1 MPLVKI
7 NLIKGKK
14 GMKKLIF
21 IFTAFGLFISLFA
34 AERKVTESV
43 NEFGGETVE
52 FNLSPDEA
60 DYEQFTKV
68 VFSYDISQ
76 NKRKVAYYLSKKTAK
91 ESGYVIQEEYYENE
105 NPIEYRMF
113 FSEEEIKKHG
123 ITTVIEKINYPNY
136 VIYTDGEHTVY
147 SNMESFVHNYSVLA
161 LSYLEQEFFS
171 DPKSDKSK
179 GNRYIVDARYKK
191 ARSFVTFTSDF
202 KELNKLDEEIL
213 KFYSDYMEAPEMK
226 DLYFKKAYAK
236 SKGKKYTVY
245 IQKNLEPYIK
255 KNLTCLLAY
264 GVIGYNNELFLIST
278 EFEELSD

>member
-1 MPLVKI
+1 
-7 NLIKGKK
+7 
-14 GMKKLIF
+14 MKKLII
-21 IFTAFGLFISLFA
+21 IFATFGLFMTLCA
-34 AERKVTESV
+34 AERKITESE
-43 NEFGGETVE
+43 NEFGGDTVE
-52 FNLSPDEA
+52 FNLSPDEK

-68 VFSYDISQ
+68 VFSYDNSK
-76 NKRKVAYYLSKKTAK
+76 NKRKVTYYLSEKTAK
-91 ESGYVIQEEYYENE
+91 ESGYIIQEEYYENG
-105 NPIEYRMF
+105 NPVEYRMY
-113 FSEEEIKKHG
+113 FSAEESKKRG
-123 ITTVIEKINYPNY
+123 ITTVIEKVNYPNY
-136 VIYTDGEHTVY
+136 LIYSDGEYIVY
-147 SNMESFVHNYSVLA
+147 SNMNSFVHNYPVLA

-171 DPKSDKSK
+171 DLNPEKSK
-179 GNRYIVDARYKK
+179 GNRYIADARYKK

-264 GVIGYNNELFLIST
+264 GVIGCNNELFLIST